1 RARRAGA
8 GAPASP
14 RGDARAARPRATAR
28 ARGRRPHRGCRR
40 SARSARSAGRYGCG
54 LVSSPRIELEPEEV
68 AGLIRGSRLLEL
80 RADTPPDVRRRWTDT
95 ALTAMDALCG
105 LAERRGTDAVWDAL
119 ELVTHRELLAFAT
132 LMASELAET
141 DFALE

>member
-1 RARRAGA
+1 MRTRRGTPTWWRTCGRAMVGIALLFACRAH
-8 GAPASP
+8 P
-14 RGDARAARPRATAR
+14 D
-28 ARGRRPHRGCRR
+28 
-40 SARSARSAGRYGCG
+40 RYGA
-54 LVSSPRIELEPEEV
+54 VVASSRIELDPEEV

-80 RADTPPDVRRRWTDT
+80 RADTPPDVRRRYTET

-141 DFALE
+141 DFALEPPA

>member
-1 RARRAGA
+1 M
-8 GAPASP
+8 P
-14 RGDARAARPRATAR
+14 
-28 ARGRRPHRGCRR
+28 
-40 SARSARSAGRYGCG
+40 
-54 LVSSPRIELEPEEV
+54 PRIELEPEEV

-80 RADTPPDVRRRWTDT
+80 RPDTPPDVRKRWTDT

-119 ELVTHRELLAFAT
+119 ELVSHRELLAFTT

-141 DFALE
+141 DFALGPPAPPGGPVAPDAPHPPP

>member
-1 RARRAGA
+1 V
-8 GAPASP
+8 AS
-14 RGDARAARPRATAR
+14 
-28 ARGRRPHRGCRR
+28 
-40 SARSARSAGRYGCG
+40 S
-54 LVSSPRIELEPEEV
+54 RIELDPEEV

-80 RADTPPDVRRRWTDT
+80 RADTPPDVRRRYTET

-141 DFALE
+141 DFALAPPAPHGPAAPGAPLEPDAPDPPP

>member
-1 RARRAGA
+1 MRGPAAVGRAL
-8 GAPASP
+8 PS
-14 RGDARAARPRATAR
+14 
-28 ARGRRPHRGCRR
+28 GCRVPP
-40 SARSARSAGRYGCG
+40 AGTVGA
-54 LVSSPRIELEPEEV
+54 VASSRIDLEPEEV
-68 AGLIRGSRLLEL
+68 AGLIRGARLLEL

-119 ELVTHRELLAFAT
+119 ELVTHRELLAFST

-141 DFALE
+141 DFAVDSAGDAGGGEAPGDAAP

>member
-1 RARRAGA
+1 M
-8 GAPASP
+8 S
-14 RGDARAARPRATAR
+14 RAAA
-28 ARGRRPHRGCRR
+28 
-40 SARSARSAGRYGCG
+40 GCG
-54 LVSSPRIELEPEEV
+54 LGYRSRVVAPRIELEPEEV

-80 RADTPPDVRRRWTDT
+80 RPDTPAELRRRYTQT

-105 LAERRGTDAVWDAL
+105 LAEGRGTDAVWDAL

-141 DFALE
+141 DFALPPPE